1 MCLQPHRIQWKGRLQ
16 FDRMCLGPGHM
27 TVVAQMCTQVCL
39 KLKHFYFSDLI
50 RVKRSTPRM
59 CIDHVNIITN
69 KWPKFIVVTYYDQT
83 CLCADWQWDERF
95 TPCAS
100 VAQTVCTHAP
110 YFIPPVSPSA
120 FIQCQQIQPS
130 LVSYI
135 PYWHLYNTCHI
146 TFTLH
151 AYDLT
156 SMSGCAAGGGGV
168 IAGQLPS
175 HG

>member
-1 MCLQPHRIQWKGRLQ
+1 MLTAASYPVKRTVTVWQNVPRSWPHDCRGSNVYSGLPQIKTFLLFWFNTGQ
-16 FDRMCLGPGHM
+16 
-27 TVVAQMCTQVCL
+27 
-39 KLKHFYFSDLI
+39 
-50 RVKRSTPRM
+50 RSTPRM

-151 AYDLT
+151 VYDLT